1 MKNEIYELAEIQV
14 SYRNKNDNPVKI
26 TSSQDA
32 YKLFYS
38 NWNLDTLELQEEFK
52 VLLLNRANKVLGVY
66 CMSRGGSSGTVV
78 DAKLLFSV
86 ILKCNASAVILCH
99 NHPSGNLKPSKAD
112 EDITT
117 RIKEIAKLLD
127 ISLLDHIIISR
138 NGYYSFTDERGL

>member
-14 SYRNKNDNPVKI
+14 SYRNKNDNPIKI

-52 VLLLNRANKVLGVY
+52 VLILNRANKVLGIY
-66 CMSRGGSSGTVV
+66 PLSRGGCSGTVV
-78 DAKLLFSV
+78 DTKLLFSV
-86 ILKCNASAVILCH
+86 ILKCNASA
-99 NHPSGNLKPSKAD
+99 D
-112 EDITT
+112 EDITS

-138 NGYYSFTDERGL
+138 NGFYSFTDERGL